1 MLNLPNWLLSPWRT
15 FRRRR
20 LLARPFPDHWS
31 PFLAQ
36 LPFYRQL
43 PPACQ
48 ERLRRD
54 LRVVVDEW
62 RWEGC
67 GGLVVDDEMR
77 VVIAATACLLLL
89 GLDHDF
95 YANVSTVLVYPS
107 GWRRPG
113 SLGADGNEVPDGH
126 VLGEAWREGPV
137 VLAWDAARHGSFDPK
152 DGHNLVLHEFA
163 HKLDMIDGRADG
175 RPPLRTRADAAPWRE
190 AMQREFDALSK
201 AADRV
206 LLRTR
211 GGARGAPSV
220 ALRRAAALLRPGSG
234 AAGRQLTRGSSPAGF
249 QPSFGIAAA
258 TSARSS
264 IAAVAAANGS
274 SSM

>member
-31 PFLAQ
+31 PVLAQ

-201 AADRV
+201 AADRGRPT
-206 LLRTR
+206 LLDHYGATNPAEFFAVATECFFERGAALAARHPSLYAELQRFYGQDPARR
-211 GGARGAPSV
+211 GGS
-220 ALRRAAALLRPGSG
+220 
-234 AAGRQLTRGSSPAGF
+234 
-249 QPSFGIAAA
+249 
-258 TSARSS
+258 
-264 IAAVAAANGS
+264 
-274 SSM
+274 